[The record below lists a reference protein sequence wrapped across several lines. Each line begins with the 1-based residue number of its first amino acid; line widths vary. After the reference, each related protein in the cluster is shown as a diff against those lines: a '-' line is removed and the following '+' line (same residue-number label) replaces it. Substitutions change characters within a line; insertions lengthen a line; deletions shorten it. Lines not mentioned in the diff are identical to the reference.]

1 MFPFFQNPSLSF
13 DPWPDIDFK
22 MLLKNTAQFILPA
35 ASLVNAQ
42 FSIGTYTSLVGG
54 LDTNSS
60 LLGNYYN

>member
-1 MFPFFQNPSLSF
+1 MFPSF
-13 DPWPDIDFK
+13 SNFTSGRGFLLNLDLK
-22 MLLKNTAQFILPA
+22 MLLKNVAQVFLPA

-54 LDTNSS
+54 LDANSS

>member
-1 MFPFFQNPSLSF
+1 MFPFLSNF
-13 DPWPDIDFK
+13 SSDPLLELK
-22 MLLKNTAQFILPA
+22 MLLKNIAQLLLPA

-54 LDTNSS
+54 LNTNSS

>member
-1 MFPFFQNPSLSF
+1 MLPFLQNLTSDSF
-13 DPWPDIDFK
+13 LAFDFK
-22 MLLKNTAQFILPA
+22 MLLKNVAQVLLPA